1 MRKCFII
8 SFFVSIILSRISFAQ
23 TDIRDSLITSGI
35 DQIYSIKF
43 EQAENTFQNLK
54 NKFPSDLAGT
64 FFLTMIDWWRIL
76 LNTTNEKYDNG
87 FLIKLNNI
95 IEKCDSILDKNPK
108 NIDVLFF
115 KGGAIGFR
123 GRLRALRHSWLKA
136 ADDGR
141 LALPIIKKVT
151 SLDSRNYDAIFG
163 LGIYNYYASILPD
176 KYPILKPFMLF
187 MPSTDKD
194 EGIRQVKLTAEKGIY
209 AKYEANYFLMLIYF
223 TDEDKP
229 FESYKY
235 ASLLAKKFPDNPVFE
250 KWEGRIAAKV
260 GNSFTASEIFKNVLI
275 KGQKKMMGYD
285 DDITTRESLYYIA
298 DYYWNINK
306 IDSSKLLF
314 EKCVEYSSKIDKD
327 KESGFYVNSLVYLG
341 MINDVQ
347 NNRNKAIEY
356 YKKILDM
363 EEYKQSH
370 KLAEKYLETPFKK

>member
-8 SFFVSIILSRISFAQ
+8 SLFISTFLTQISFAQ
-23 TDIRDSLITSGI
+23 TDIRDSLITTGI

-43 EQAENTFQNLK
+43 KLSESTFQTLK
-54 NKFPSDLAGT
+54 NNFPSDLSST

-76 LNTTNEKYDNG
+76 LNTTNEKYDDG

-95 IEKCDSILDKNPK
+95 IEKCDSILDKEPN
-108 NIDVLFF
+108 NVDVLFF

-141 LALPIIKKVT
+141 LALPIIQKVT
-151 SLDSRNYDAIFG
+151 SLDPNNYDAIFG

-194 EGIRQVKLTAEKGIY
+194 EGIRQVKLTAEKGKY

-223 TDEDKP
+223 LDENKP

-250 KWEGRIAAKV
+250 KWKGRIASKV
-260 GNSFTASEIFKNVLI
+260 GNSLTASEIFKNVLL
-275 KGQKKMMGYD
+275 KGQNKMMGYD
-285 DDITTRESLYYIA
+285 DDITIREALYYIA
-298 DYYWNINK
+298 DQYWRTNK
-306 IDSSKLLF
+306 IDSSKILF
-314 EKCVEYSSKIDKD
+314 EKCVDYSKKIDSD
-327 KESGFYVNSLVYLG
+327 KGEGFYVNALIYLG
-341 MINDVQ
+341 MIQDVK
-347 NNRNKAIEY
+347 NNRKAAIEY
-356 YKKILDM
+356 YKKVLDM
-363 EEYKQSH
+363 DNYKQSH
-370 KLAEKYLETPFKK
+370 ELAEKYLETPFKK